1 MSQGRNPRGRPRTR
15 TPDERKTSV
24 ALDKELRI
32 AIKRLQ
38 LHREAADSPVTMR
51 ELLEEGVAHLLAE
64 AGLPPM
70 AEPERETPTVV
81 EITKRSGA

>member
-1 MSQGRNPRGRPRTR
+1 MSKTGNPRGRPKTR

-38 LHREAADSPVTMR
+38 LHREAADLPVTMR
-51 ELLEEGVAHLLAE
+51 ELIREGIAHLLAE

-70 AEPERETPTVV
+70 VEPERETSTVV

>member
-1 MSQGRNPRGRPRTR
+1 MRGRPRTN
-15 TPDERKTSV
+15 PSNERKTSV

-38 LHREAADSPVTMR
+38 LEREACDRPATMR
-51 ELLEEGVAHLLAE
+51 DLLREGIARLLAE

-70 AEPERETPTVV
+70 AEPERETSRV
-81 EITKRSGA
+81 IDIAKRTGA

>member
-1 MSQGRNPRGRPRTR
+1 MPQDPNPRGRPKTR

-38 LHREAADSPVTMR
+38 LHREAADRTVTMR
-51 ELLEEGVAHLLAE
+51 ELLREGIAHLLAE
-64 AGLPPM
+64 AGLPSM
-70 AEPERETPTVV
+70 AEPEREVSTVV